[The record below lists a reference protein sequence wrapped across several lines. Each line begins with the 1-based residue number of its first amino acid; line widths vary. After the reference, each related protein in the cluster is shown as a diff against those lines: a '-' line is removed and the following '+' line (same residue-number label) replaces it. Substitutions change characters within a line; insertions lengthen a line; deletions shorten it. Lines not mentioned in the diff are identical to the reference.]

1 MGQWDE
7 RRGAGSG
14 FVIGVK
20 TIAFG
25 HARSLWR
32 RRWWAAGVAWVFCL
46 VGWTYVLTLPD
57 TYQASARIYVDT
69 DSMLRPLMR
78 GIAVDSNILT
88 QVDLIQR
95 TLLSRPNLQR
105 VSHMADLDL
114 SARTPA
120 ETEEVM
126 NELRQ
131 RTTVAGEGRNLFTIS
146 YQGPSRDSAT
156 RVVQSLL
163 TVFVESNLGNSRQD
177 IDSAKSFID
186 DQLRSYTQQLDDQDK
201 KIADFKAQ
209 NVGYLPGDNNYGTKL
224 QAAKDDLTK
233 TQAELDDDQQQR
245 AVLAKQLES
254 VPRMVESINAPG
266 MGAGPPLGGA
276 PDTSLNSS
284 GGPDPNARVAEL
296 EQKLRVLLETD
307 TDQHPDVIHVKKLL
321 AEAKQAAADAQKAAD
336 AAAATPAS
344 PIQGIKTSAPNP
356 VYDQIQIQLVTLDT
370 TIASLQSKL
379 KREQAEVDKWQGL
392 AKEVP
397 EVAAQLQKL
406 TRDYDVTKKAYDE
419 LLNRRE
425 SAKIGSDLETQTQ
438 TVQFRVVD
446 PPAAPLKPVA
456 PKRPLLLAVVLV
468 GGLIAGGAFAFLLT
482 QVDDAVLNVR
492 QLKELVTLPVLG
504 GISLVTTAEQKR
516 QRMVGAVGFLAAM
529 LGLVVVC
536 VGIITVAGLTGPSA

>member
-1 MGQWDE
+1 
-7 RRGAGSG
+7 
-14 FVIGVK
+14 VIGVK

-32 RRWWAAGVAWVFCL
+32 RRWYAAGVAWVFCL

-57 TYQASARIYVDT
+57 TYQATTRIYVDT
-69 DSMLRPLMR
+69 ESMLRPLMR

-114 SARTPA
+114 AARTPA

-126 NELRQ
+126 NDLRR
-131 RTTVAGEGRNLFTIS
+131 RTTVLGEGRNLFTIS

-186 DQLRSYTQQLDDQDK
+186 DQLRSYTQSLDEQDK
-201 KIADFKAQ
+201 KLADFKAQ
-209 NVGYLPGDNNYGTKL
+209 NLGYLPGDNNYGTKL
-224 QAAKDDLTK
+224 QLAKDELAK
-233 TQAELDDDQQQR
+233 TQAELDDDRQQR
-245 AVLAKQLES
+245 EVLAKQLAS
-254 VPRMVESINAPG
+254 VPRMVESVNAG
-266 MGAGPPLGGA
+266 GAGAGPPLGG
-276 PDTSLNSS
+276 PDLNLNSS
-284 GGPDPNARVAEL
+284 GGPDPAARVAEL
-296 EQKLRVLLETD
+296 QQKLRVLLEND
-307 TDQHPDVIHVKKLL
+307 TDQHPDVLRTKKLL
-321 AEAKQAAADAQKAAD
+321 EQAKKEAADAQTQADVPAA
-336 AAAATPAS
+336 PV
-344 PIQGIKTSAPNP
+344 QGVKSTAPNP

-370 TIASLQSKL
+370 TIASLESHL
-379 KREQAEVDKWQGL
+379 RRNQAEVEKWQGL

-397 EVAAQLQKL
+397 EVAAQLSKL
-406 TRDYDVTKKAYDE
+406 TRDYDVTKRAYDE

-456 PKRPLLLAVVLV
+456 PKRPLLLAVVLI
-468 GGLIAGGAFAFLLT
+468 GGMIAGGAFAFLLT
-482 QVDDAVLNVR
+482 QVDDSILSVR
-492 QLKELVTLPVLG
+492 QLKELVPLPVLG
-504 GISLVTTAEQKR
+504 GISLVTTDLQKR
-516 QRMVGAVGFLAAM
+516 QRVVGTLGFLAAA

-536 VGIITVAGLTGPSA
+536 VGIIAIAGLTGLSA

>member
-1 MGQWDE
+1 M
-7 RRGAGSG
+7 
-14 FVIGVK
+14 IGVK

-25 HARSLWR
+25 HARALWR

-57 TYQASARIYVDT
+57 TYQATTRIYVDT
-69 DSMLRPLMR
+69 ESMLRPLMR

-114 SARTPA
+114 AARTPA
-120 ETEEVM
+120 ETEDVL
-126 NELRQ
+126 NNLRL

-146 YQGPSRDSAT
+146 YLGPSRDSAT

-186 DQLRSYTQQLDDQDK
+186 DQLRNYTQQLDDQDK

-209 NVGYLPGDNNYGTKL
+209 NIGYLPGDSNYGTKL
-224 QAAKDDLTK
+224 QAARDELTK
-233 TQAELDDDQQQR
+233 TQAELDDDRQQR
-245 AVLAKQLES
+245 TVLAKQLEA

-266 MGAGPPLGGA
+266 VGGAGPPLGGA
-276 PDTSLNSS
+276 GPETSLTSS
-284 GGPDPNARVAEL
+284 GGPDPAARVAEL

-307 TDQHPDVIHVKKLL
+307 TDQHPDVLHVKKLL
-321 AEAKQAAADAQKAAD
+321 VEAKQAAADAQKQQAD
-336 AAAATPAS
+336 AAAGAAPV
-344 PIQGIKTSAPNP
+344 QGIKTMTPNP
-356 VYDQIQIQLVTLDT
+356 VYDQVQIQLVTLDT
-370 TIASLQSKL
+370 TIASLESKL
-379 KREQAEVDKWQGL
+379 KRQQAEVEKWQGL

-482 QVDDAVLNVR
+482 QIDDSVLSVR
-492 QLKELVTLPVLG
+492 QLKELVALPVLG
-504 GISLVTTAEQKR
+504 GISLVTTMEQKR
-516 QRMVGAVGFLAAM
+516 QHMVGTLGFLAAM

-536 VGIITVAGLTGPSA
+536 IGIITVAGLTGSSA

>member
-1 MGQWDE
+1 M
-7 RRGAGSG
+7 
-14 FVIGVK
+14 IGVK

-32 RRWWAAGVAWVFCL
+32 RRWYAAGVAWVFCL

-57 TYQASARIYVDT
+57 TYQATTRIYVDT
-69 DSMLRPLMR
+69 ESMLRPLMQ
-78 GIAVDSNILT
+78 GIAVNSNILT

-114 SARTPA
+114 AARTPG

-126 NELRQ
+126 NDLRR
-131 RTTVAGEGRNLFTIS
+131 RTTVLGEGRNLFTIS

-186 DQLRSYTQQLDDQDK
+186 DQLRNYTQMLDDADK
-201 KIADFKAQ
+201 RVADFKAR
-209 NVGYLPGDNNYGTKL
+209 NIGYLPGDSNYGTKL
-224 QAAKDDLTK
+224 QAAKDELAK
-233 TQAELDDDQQQR
+233 TQAEIDDDRQQR
-245 AVLAKQLES
+245 EVLSKQLAS
-254 VPRMVESINAPG
+254 VPRVVETINAG
-266 MGAGPPLGGA
+266 AGAGPPLGGS
-276 PDTSLNSS
+276 DIGSS
-284 GGPDPNARVAEL
+284 GGPDPNARIAEL
-296 EQKLRVLLETD
+296 QQKLRVLLEND
-307 TDQHPDVIHVKKLL
+307 TDQHPDVLRTKKLL
-321 AEAKQAAADAQKAAD
+321 EQAKQEAADAQAQAD
-336 AAAATPAS
+336 APAAPV
-344 PIQGIKTSAPNP
+344 QGIKTTAPNP

-370 TIASLQSKL
+370 TIASLQSRL
-379 KREQAEVDKWQGL
+379 KRNQAEVEKWQSL

-397 EVAAQLQKL
+397 EVAAQLTKL
-406 TRDYDVTKKAYDE
+406 TRDYDVTKRAYDE

-425 SAKIGSDLETQTQ
+425 SAKIGSDLQTQTQ

-456 PKRPLLLAVVLV
+456 PKRPLLLAVVLI
-468 GGLIAGGAFAFLLT
+468 GGMIAGGAFAFLLT
-482 QVDDAVLNVR
+482 QVDDSILSVR
-492 QLKELVTLPVLG
+492 QLKELVPLPVLG
-504 GISLVTTAEQKR
+504 GVSLVTTDLQKR
-516 QRMVGAVGFLAAM
+516 QRVVGTLGFLAAA

-536 VGIITVAGLTGPSA
+536 VGIIAIAGLTGLSA

>member
-1 MGQWDE
+1 M
-7 RRGAGSG
+7 
-14 FVIGVK
+14 IGVK

-32 RRWWAAGVAWVFCL
+32 RRWYAAGVAWVFCL

-57 TYQASARIYVDT
+57 TYQATTRIYVDT
-69 DSMLRPLMR
+69 ESMLRPLMR

-114 SARTPA
+114 AARTPA

-126 NELRQ
+126 NDLRR
-131 RTTVAGEGRNLFTIS
+131 RTTVLGEGRNLFTIS

-186 DQLRSYTQQLDDQDK
+186 DQLRSYTQSLDEQDK
-201 KIADFKAQ
+201 KLADFKAQ
-209 NVGYLPGDNNYGTKL
+209 NLGYLPGDNNYGTKL
-224 QAAKDDLTK
+224 QLAKDELAK
-233 TQAELDDDQQQR
+233 TQAELDDDRQQR
-245 AVLAKQLES
+245 EVLAKQLAS
-254 VPRMVESINAPG
+254 VPRMVESVNAG
-266 MGAGPPLGGA
+266 GAGAGPPLGG
-276 PDTSLNSS
+276 PDLNLNSS
-284 GGPDPNARVAEL
+284 GGPDPAARVAEL
-296 EQKLRVLLETD
+296 QQKLRVLLEND
-307 TDQHPDVIHVKKLL
+307 TDQHPDVLRTKKLL
-321 AEAKQAAADAQKAAD
+321 EQAKKEAADAQTQADVPAA
-336 AAAATPAS
+336 PV
-344 PIQGIKTSAPNP
+344 QGVKSTAPNP

-370 TIASLQSKL
+370 TIASLESHL
-379 KREQAEVDKWQGL
+379 RRNQAEVEKWQGL

-397 EVAAQLQKL
+397 EVAAQLSKL
-406 TRDYDVTKKAYDE
+406 TRDYDVTKRAYDE

-456 PKRPLLLAVVLV
+456 PKRPLLLAVVLI
-468 GGLIAGGAFAFLLT
+468 GGMIAGGAFAFLLT
-482 QVDDAVLNVR
+482 QVDDSILSVR
-492 QLKELVTLPVLG
+492 QLKELVPLPVLG
-504 GISLVTTAEQKR
+504 GISLVTTDLQKR
-516 QRMVGAVGFLAAM
+516 QRVVGTLGFLAAA

-536 VGIITVAGLTGPSA
+536 VGIIAIAGLTGLSA